1 MEKLD
6 IENKRQNI
14 RNIIHVVQLLIND
27 MDFGI
32 GEINYQGLIWMV
44 ATQIMDTIFV
54 LYFLDNYK
62 YIEGEFYWMC
72 VDTILPE
79 QMKDN

>member
-32 GEINYQGLIWMV
+32 GEINY
-44 ATQIMDTIFV
+44 
-54 LYFLDNYK
+54 
-62 YIEGEFYWMC
+62 
-72 VDTILPE
+72 
-79 QMKDN
+79 